1 MKYFAGEKKKKSFV
15 EMDRVLMNTYST
27 FFVKSWMTKLDL
39 FIEFL
44 LVTYVR
50 HKSLASR
57 AVVVL
62 TSVQSWIPT
71 SSVVLG

>member
-1 MKYFAGEKKKKSFV
+1 
-15 EMDRVLMNTYST
+15 MNTYST